1 MTTTYGTMAGGVTV
15 KTLKALKKL
24 SLVGGKVVCDAE
36 LDMNTNQISDV
47 GNIDGVDVSGL
58 GGGLATL
65 ADWSSRPSGVR
76 LLPSPADN
84 TATSYAF
91 AAGGLTVK
99 ANGLDT
105 YGGGDYFCN
114 PLGFAVSASD
124 YGAVD
129 FSIDLDTFSGQDNL
143 TSGKIWHVFLC
154 LVLGDTDKKGTWC
167 GLRLF
172 FQEGAATEVQLRKC
186 FKPTAGTAHTASN
199 SVDLGADFT
208 GDRAAIRL
216 QIKWDSAQG
225 FKAYYDNAAT
235 AGALT
240 AEGTEVGS
248 GSVAT
253 GFVQPTISSS
263 TAGSIDSY
271 RAPIGATI
279 MCAIGQSQD
288 RDAADA
294 SVCRITALN
303 IHSAS

>member
-1 MTTTYGTMAGGVTV
+1 MAGGVTV

-47 GNIDGVDVSGL
+47 GNVDGVDVSGL

-91 AAGGLTVK
+91 SGSAGGLTIK
-99 ANGLDT
+99 ANGIDT
-105 YGGGDYFCN
+105 YGGGDYFVN
-114 PLGFAVSASD
+114 PLGFALAAD
-124 YGAVD
+124 NYGAVD

-143 TSGKIWHVFLC
+143 TSSGIWHVFLC
-154 LVLGDTDKKGTWC
+154 MVLGGTDKKGTWC

-172 FQEGAATEVQLRKC
+172 YQYGATNEVQLRKC

-199 SVDLGADFT
+199 SVDLGADFS

-235 AGALT
+235 TGALE
-240 AEGTEVGS
+240 AEGTEIGS

-253 GFVQPTISSS
+253 GFVQPTVSTS
-263 TAGSIDSY
+263 TASSADAY
-271 RAPIGATI
+271 RAPTGATI
-279 MCAIGQSQD
+279 MCAIGQNQD
-288 RDAADA
+288 KSAGDA